1 MIEETKPQTIENTE
15 NLPADFS
22 KYWSGPM
29 FQFPQCDQYDKKE
42 KAKVKK
48 KNHTT
53 ITLLL

>member
-1 MIEETKPQTIENTE
+1 MIEETNPQTIENTE

-42 KAKVKK
+42 KAEV
-48 KNHTT
+48 
-53 ITLLL
+53 